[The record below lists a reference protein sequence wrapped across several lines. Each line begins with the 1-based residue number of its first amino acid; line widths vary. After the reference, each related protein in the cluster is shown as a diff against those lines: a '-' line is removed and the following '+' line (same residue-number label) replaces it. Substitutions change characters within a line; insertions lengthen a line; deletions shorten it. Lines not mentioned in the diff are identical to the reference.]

1 MKKVI
6 WILLIVIVCFGIMVT
21 LAGLSI
27 GYLTGRATVP
37 SKAVLVVSFSNG
49 VAENPG
55 PFAFGG
61 HTAFHQVLKA
71 VERAETDDHI
81 RGILVYGDS
90 LPLSLAQK
98 EELRASLASI
108 VEAGKPVQVHFQ
120 SMSIGGYSIVPRGAE
135 VIMHDTPG
143 GYVSLTGYYAPQ
155 MFFRQMLEDKLGI
168 KMNVV
173 HIGDYKGAGEPFSRD
188 SMSRYLREELTTYLD
203 DIWNNMID
211 TIPEVRDI
219 REMPFRERLYK
230 GDFFYISPRQA
241 IEEKLVD
248 RLEYR
253 IRLEESYPSSISIQ
267 QYARRGSSFH
277 FGTSPIALIPAEGQ
291 IMMGSGSGSPLSGEN
306 MIYSDTLCRTI
317 RDAADDPDIKAIVLR
332 INSPGGSAL
341 ASELIYQE
349 LKRAAERKPVIASVG
364 NMAASGGYYIACGCD
379 AIYADPS
386 SLVGSIGVVSI
397 VPEITGMMD
406 KIGVHVDP
414 VKKGTYS
421 DFLTPFEPI
430 QTSHQELLRTAM
442 LDIYGLFKGRVS
454 KARNLSDERVEELA
468 KGRIYSG
475 KRGHE
480 LTLVD
485 EMGGL
490 KQALMEAAKRAGLE
504 ETDYRLYTYRKSLL
518 QMLAEADLK
527 ESLSVRSLLPYPVVN
542 EPLTLE
548 PALLNYGGQAGD

>member
-27 GYLTGRATVP
+27 GYLTGRAAVP
-37 SKAVLVVSFSNG
+37 SKAVLVVSFSSP
-49 VAENPG
+49 VSENPG
-55 PFAFGG
+55 PFSFGG
-61 HTAFHQVLKA
+61 STAFHQVLKA
-71 VERAETDDHI
+71 LDKAATDDHV

-98 EELRASLASI
+98 EEMRESLAAI
-108 VEAGKPVQVHFQ
+108 IQAGKPVQIHFQ
-120 SMSIGGYSIVPRGAE
+120 SMSIGGYSVVPKGAE

-155 MFFRQMLEDKLGI
+155 MFFRQLLEDKLGI

-211 TIPEVRDI
+211 TIPEVRDV
-219 REMPFRERLYK
+219 REGLFRERLYK
-230 GDFFYISPRQA
+230 GEFFYISPRKA
-241 IEEKLVD
+241 VEEKLVD

-253 IRLEESYPSSISIQ
+253 IRLEESYPSSITIQ
-267 QYARRGSSFH
+267 QYARRGRGFH
-277 FGTSPIALIPAEGQ
+277 FGSSPIALIPAEGQ
-291 IMMGSGSGSPLSGEN
+291 IMMGNGSSNPLTGEN

-317 RDAADDPDIKAIVLR
+317 RDAAEDPDIKAIVLR

-349 LKRAAERKPVIASVG
+349 LKQAAMKKPVIASVG

-397 VPEITGMMD
+397 VPELTGMMD
-406 KIGVHVDP
+406 KIGVNVDP

-421 DFLTPFEPI
+421 DFLTPFEPM
-430 QTSHQELLRTAM
+430 QSGHEELLRTAM
-442 LDIYGLFKGRVS
+442 LDIYGLFKDRVS
-454 KARNLSDERVEELA
+454 HSRNLSAEQVEALA

-480 LTLVD
+480 LALVD

-490 KQALMEAAKRAGLE
+490 KKALQEAAERAGLKD
-504 ETDYRLYTYRKSLL
+504 TDYRLYTYQKSLL

-527 ESLSVRSLLPYPVVN
+527 ESLSVRSLLPVPAVDQ
-542 EPLTLE
+542 PLTLE
-548 PALLNYGGQAGD
+548 PALLNYAGQVGN